1 MRTEGGD
8 LAAVKQKLGIADAQ
22 FDTFLPLMH
31 LRMWVDALVVKVYGA
46 LLPVTISRKM
56 DRSRLSSS
64 NNYDEALKL
73 IEQFNPKHVYF
84 YEMGYEQW
92 LSHLLEIKHQDKSEQ
107 ISDAGKMVVECQRR
121 DIHLKI
127 LYAKDEFVME
137 PVVEMA

>member
-92 LSHLLEIKHQDKSEQ
+92 LSHLLKSSIKINQNKYPMPVKWSLSVSAEIS
-107 ISDAGKMVVECQRR
+107 I
-121 DIHLKI
+121 
-127 LYAKDEFVME
+127 
-137 PVVEMA
+137 